1 MGGVRRSVALVL
13 LAAALAGCDR
23 GGSHASGGVSS
34 SGNGLSLTVGFEK
47 PLRTGRPVTW
57 TLELA
62 NRGKGPVDLRFSSGK
77 EGDVVLLRGNT
88 EVYRWSANRLF
99 SQALREMSLAAGHS
113 HTFKLEERA
122 LGVPAGDYELVAQLD
137 SEPAP
142 GPVRRSAEVQSG

>member
-34 SGNGLSLTVGFEK
+34 SGNGLSLTVGFDK

-99 SQALREMSLAAGHS
+99 SQALREENLAAGGHR
-113 HTFKLEERA
+113 TFRLEERS
-122 LGVPAGDYELVAQLD
+122 LGVPAGDYDLVAEVAATP
-137 SEPAP
+137 SP
-142 GPVRRSAEVQSG
+142 GAVRRPVRVH